1 MAVRTVF
8 PDLTPLD
15 YWGLLLR
22 KLPPGVLWAQ
32 QRLVTG
38 ATYVDGLPV
47 PLTRFSRLLMGAAGE
62 LARVHNRLNDL
73 FRESRPSTT
82 TELLSEW
89 EVEYG
94 LPEFGYL
101 PTTIADRQAALV
113 GKFSATGGASR
124 GYFEGLAESYGAD
137 AVVSTGPWPHWWTVS
152 MQDDCMRACCTSSCN
167 AALVEFTTPAGAR
180 VAHAFTAYGPA
191 SNPIFWDGAIAP

>member
-8 PDLTPLD
+8 PDLGPLH
-15 YWGLLLR
+15 YWDLALR
-22 KLPPGVLWAQ
+22 KLPRGVLWAQ
-32 QRLVTG
+32 QRLTTG
-38 ATYVDGLPV
+38 ATYADGLPV
-47 PLTRFSRLLMGAAGE
+47 PLTTFSRLLMGAAGE
-62 LARVHNRLNDL
+62 LSRVHNRLNDL

-89 EVEYG
+89 EAEYG

-101 PTTIADRQAALV
+101 PASTEDRQAALL
-113 GKFSATGGASR
+113 GKYNATGGASR

-152 MQDDCMRACCTSSCN
+152 MPDDCTRACCTSSCT
-167 AALVEFTTPAGAR
+167 AALVEFTTSAGSR
-180 VAHAFTAYGPA
+180 VAHAFTAYQPA
-191 SNPIFWDGAIAP
+191 SNPIFWDGGVAL